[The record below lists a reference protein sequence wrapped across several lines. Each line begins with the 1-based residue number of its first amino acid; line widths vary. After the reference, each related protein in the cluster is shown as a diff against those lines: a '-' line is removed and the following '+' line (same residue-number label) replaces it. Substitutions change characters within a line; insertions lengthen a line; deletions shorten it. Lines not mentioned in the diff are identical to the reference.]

1 MANYVSN
8 KIICTK
14 EILDNYFT
22 DYYPFSPEEKLD
34 KPYITFNK
42 LFGVKSL
49 NEYSEK
55 YGTYIYYGW
64 GFSYKPLNNGL
75 YEIMFATR
83 WYYPI
88 CAIIK
93 AIELFKE
100 NIEWYAVEE
109 NMTYVSRFRYINDKV
124 CEEILSLETKE
135 FEDFDE
141 KYHESRMHENSNLD
155 YGETCAW
162 EYIKRGNMEWKLA
175 QKDDLKEKYF
185 EKYLEKY

>member
-14 EILDNYFT
+14 DVLENYFI
-22 DYYPFSPEEKLD
+22 DYYPFSPDEKLD

-42 LFGVKSL
+42 ILGVKSL
-49 NEYSEK
+49 NEYTEK
-55 YGTYIYYGW
+55 YGTQVYYGW
-64 GFSYKPLNNGL
+64 GFSYRPLSTGL

-93 AIELFKE
+93 SIEKFKD

-109 NMTYVSRFRYINDKV
+109 NIIYVSRFRYINNNV

-135 FEDFDE
+135 FEEFDE
-141 KYHESRMHENSNLD
+141 DYHNSRMHEKESFDNGD
-155 YGETCAW
+155 ICVW
-162 EYIKRGNMEWKLA
+162 EYIKRENIEWKL
-175 QKDDLKEKYF
+175 KHNNDLKEKYF
-185 EKYLEKY
+185 EKYSGKY